1 MTPRRVGRRSP
12 GQTRRARVRT
22 RATSVAMLLVAV
34 GSLVAATPGPAAAA
48 APGRGGFVP
57 ITPFRLVDTRGGAGV
72 PYAGPPFTGGEIR
85 TFSAYAGGNA
95 QIPAGAVGSLA
106 LNVTAVGPPGNG
118 YLTVWPTGEAMPTA
132 SVLNYGPGQ
141 VVPNAVAVKVSPSGT
156 FNVFAQ
162 TTTNIVIDVMGYFAT
177 TSGAPEGGGFQGIPP
192 KRLMDTRDRLGAPRF
207 GSGGTAS
214 LGVVGA
220 GAAPAG
226 AAAVVLNVTVTGP
239 AGPGFL
245 TVWPAGD
252 TRPLASNLN
261 YTAGTTRANQVTVKV
276 GAGGAVSLYALTA
289 TDVVVDIMG
298 WYAGGAP
305 TAGGFVP
312 LAPVRLMDSR
322 TNVGDASYD
331 PTTDSV
337 ILHVGGTN
345 GVPVGA
351 SAVSLN
357 ITAVY
362 PMNEGYLTVFPDGRA
377 RPLASSLNFV
387 ADDIVPNAVT
397 VGLGTESGIELY
409 SPAFLDVLADLAGYY
424 TAA

>member
-1 MTPRRVGRRSP
+1 MTLRRVGSRGP
-12 GQTRRARVRT
+12 GQSTRVRT
-22 RATSVAMLLVAV
+22 ARLALSVVAV
-34 GSLVAATPGPAAAA
+34 VAFAASTLAMGVGQAAAA

-57 ITPFRLVDTRGGAGV
+57 ITPFRLLDTRGAAGV
-72 PYAGPPFTGGEIR
+72 PYVGPPFTGGEVR
-85 TFSAYAGGNA
+85 TFSTYAGGNP
-95 QIPAGAVGSLA
+95 QIPSGAVGSLA

-118 YLTVWPTGEAMPTA
+118 YLTVWPAGETMPTA

-141 VVPNAVAVKVSPSGT
+141 VVPNAVAVKVSAAGT

-162 TTTNIVIDVMGYFAT
+162 TATNIVIDVMGYYANT
-177 TSGAPEGGGFQGIPP
+177 GGAPEGGGFQGIPP
-192 KRLMDTRDRLGAPRF
+192 KRLMDTRSRVGAARF
-207 GSGGTAS
+207 GSGGTAT
-214 LGVVGA
+214 LDVTDA

-226 AAAVVLNVTVTGP
+226 AAAVVLNVTVTAP
-239 AGPGFL
+239 VGPGFL
-245 TVWPAGD
+245 TVWPTGEG
-252 TRPLASNLN
+252 RPLASNLN
-261 YTAGTTRANQVTVKV
+261 YTAGQTRANQVTVKV
-276 GAGGAVSLYALTA
+276 GAGGAVNLFAQTSA
-289 TDVVVDIMG
+289 DVVVDIMG

-331 PTTDSV
+331 PSTDSV
-337 ILHVGGTN
+337 ILRIGGAN
-345 GVPVGA
+345 GVPIGA

-357 ITAVY
+357 ITAVF
-362 PMNEGYLTVFPDGRA
+362 PVNEGYLTVFPDGRA

-397 VGLGTESGIELY
+397 VGLGAESGIEMY

>member
-1 MTPRRVGRRSP
+1 
-12 GQTRRARVRT
+12 
-22 RATSVAMLLVAV
+22 
-34 GSLVAATPGPAAAA
+34 
-48 APGRGGFVP
+48 
-57 ITPFRLVDTRGGAGV
+57 
-72 PYAGPPFTGGEIR
+72 
-85 TFSAYAGGNA
+85 
-95 QIPAGAVGSLA
+95 
-106 LNVTAVGPPGNG
+106 
-118 YLTVWPTGEAMPTA
+118 
-132 SVLNYGPGQ
+132 
-141 VVPNAVAVKVSPSGT
+141 
-156 FNVFAQ
+156 
-162 TTTNIVIDVMGYFAT
+162 MGYYANT
-177 TSGAPEGGGFQGIPP
+177 AGAPEGGGFQGIPP
-192 KRLMDTRDRLGAPRF
+192 KRLMDTRERLGAARF
-207 GSGGTAS
+207 GSGGTAP
-214 LGVVGA
+214 LNVTGA

-226 AAAVVLNVTVTGP
+226 AAAVVLNVTVTAP
-239 AGPGFL
+239 VGPGYL
-245 TVWPAGD
+245 TVWPTGEG
-252 TRPLASNLN
+252 RPLASNLN
-261 YTAGTTRANQVTVKV
+261 YTAGQTRANQVTVKV
-276 GAGGAVSLYALTA
+276 GAGGAVNLFAQTS

-337 ILHVGGTN
+337 ILRIGGAN

-357 ITAVY
+357 ITAVF
-362 PMNEGYLTVFPDGRA
+362 PVNEGYLTVFPDGRA

-397 VGLGTESGIELY
+397 VGLGVESGIELY